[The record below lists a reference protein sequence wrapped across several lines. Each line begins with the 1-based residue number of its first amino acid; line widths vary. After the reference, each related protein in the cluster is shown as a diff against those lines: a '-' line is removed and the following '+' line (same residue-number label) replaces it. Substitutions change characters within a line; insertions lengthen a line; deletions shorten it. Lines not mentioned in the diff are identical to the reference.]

1 VKRISLLFFALIPIS
16 VSIAPASLARSAPAQ
31 TAPAVP
37 PEYQSLATSLQAAL
51 DSVDPGPPAPG
62 AATRFGAELFLA
74 NSNRGEALLGPYA
87 FDNIPLALDRMKAL
101 GLAGVTVTAHEDV
114 LVRSPRAA
122 EFAAFYRRVAE
133 EVRARGLRLLVET
146 QTSFAEGT
154 TGITFDQHLQ
164 NRRRAVEVILTEMQ
178 PDYLAVAEEPDT
190 EAALTGFP
198 ELATLDGYAAF
209 LSALLDGLPRGTT
222 LIGAGTGSW
231 AKLEWSQ
238 RFVQLPIDFL
248 NVHIYPINRDF
259 LPRVAEMAAVARQAG
274 KRAII
279 GEAWLFKATDAE
291 LLWATPNYIF
301 RRDAY
306 SFWQPLDQQFLK
318 EVVDLARAQG
328 FEYAS
333 AYWSQYLFAYLDY
346 AVARDYSYAQTMME
360 VSVQAMANIR
370 AGVLSP
376 TGQYYAD
383 LIAPPSSNP
392 TATPVP
398 STTPAG
404 SPTPAPSSTPT
415 PAPTTPPA
423 ASPTAMA
430 SPTATASPIA
440 TAMASPTATASP
452 IATAMASPTATASP
466 AATGTTTPGVSL
478 PAPSN
483 LVAAAVSSSQVN
495 LAWTD
500 NSADEWGFKIERAT
514 DRGTFYPI
522 AIVGADATSYTDT
535 GPGLRGGRTY
545 LYRVRAY
552 RGFANSPYS
561 NTASATTPR

>member
-1 VKRISLLFFALIPIS
+1 VKRISLLSFALVAVVLYGALGPR
-16 VSIAPASLARSAPAQ
+16 ARSAPAQ
-31 TAPAVP
+31 TTSAVP
-37 PEYQSLATSLQAAL
+37 PEYQALAASLQAAL
-51 DSVDPGPPAPG
+51 DNFAPGPPAAG

-101 GLAGVTVTAHEDV
+101 GFTGVTVTAHEDV

-122 EFAAFYRRVAE
+122 EFATFYRRVAD

-146 QTSFAEGT
+146 QTSFMGDT
-154 TGITFDQHLQ
+154 TGISYDQHLQ
-164 NRRRAVEVILTEMQ
+164 NRRRAATVILTEMQ

-190 EAALTGFP
+190 EAALTGFQ
-198 ELATLDGYAAF
+198 ELATLDGYTAF
-209 LSALLDGLPRGTT
+209 LSSLLDGLPRGTT

-259 LPRVAEMAAVARQAG
+259 LPRAAEMAGVARQAG

-279 GEAWLFKATDAE
+279 GEAWLFKAADAE

-301 RRDAY
+301 KRDAY

-318 EVVDLARAQG
+318 DVVDLARAQE

-346 AVARDYSYAQTMME
+346 AVAKDYSYTQTMME
-360 VSVQAMANIR
+360 VSAQAMANIR

-383 LIAPPSSNP
+383 LIAAPSPGP
-392 TATPVP
+392 TATPAPV
-398 STTPAG
+398 TTPAS
-404 SPTPAPSSTPT
+404 SPTPTPSPS
-415 PAPTTPPA
+415 ATPP
-423 ASPTAMA
+423 A
-430 SPTATASPIA
+430 SPTATASP
-440 TAMASPTATASP
+440 TTTASP
-452 IATAMASPTATASP
+452 VATATVTAI
-466 AATGTTTPGVSL
+466 AAL

-483 LVAAAVSSSQVN
+483 LVAAAVSRSQVD

-514 DRGTFYPI
+514 DRGTFYLI
-522 AIVGADATSYTDT
+522 AIVGADITSYTDT
-535 GPGLRGGRTY
+535 GPGLRAGQTY
-545 LYRVRAY
+545 SYRVRAY

-561 NTASATTPR
+561 NTTSVTTPL